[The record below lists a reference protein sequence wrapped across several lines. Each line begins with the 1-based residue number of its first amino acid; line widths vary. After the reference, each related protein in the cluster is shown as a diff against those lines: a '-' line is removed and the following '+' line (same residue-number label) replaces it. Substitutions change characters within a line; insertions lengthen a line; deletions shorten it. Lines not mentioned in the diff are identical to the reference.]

1 MGKQGRGRSCPAW
14 AAGTSKRIAAA
25 GCPYLHLM
33 DSRTPLARQARA
45 MPRASWPV
53 EFGFTKRIRRFFVN
67 VTLPSEGYP
76 LVKMLTLKRASIS
89 RPDGPWSDDDYDVF
103 DGNQNIGRILWTR
116 AAPEDCRWFWTIT
129 ARVPQY
135 PHDRGYAASRE
146 AAMADLRRR
155 GSASCD
161 PQIRDV

>member
-1 MGKQGRGRSCPAW
+1 M
-14 AAGTSKRIAAA
+14 
-25 GCPYLHLM
+25 L
-33 DSRTPLARQARA
+33 LARQARA

-103 DGNQNIGRILWTR
+103 DGNQNIGRILDARCTGR
-116 AAPEDCRWFWTIT
+116 SPLVLDDYGAGAA
-129 ARVPQY
+129 VP
-135 PHDRGYAASRE
+135 A
-146 AAMADLRRR
+146 
-155 GSASCD
+155 
-161 PQIRDV
+161 